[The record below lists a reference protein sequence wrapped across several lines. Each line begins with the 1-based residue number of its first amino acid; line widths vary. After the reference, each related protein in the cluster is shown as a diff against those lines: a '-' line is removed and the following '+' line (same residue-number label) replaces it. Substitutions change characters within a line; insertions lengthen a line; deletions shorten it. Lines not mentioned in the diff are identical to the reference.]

1 MVRKRSPTNGD
12 AEPPTINNLRLINGI
27 GPAVEK
33 RLNGVG
39 IFTFAQLAALSPADI
54 GAATADLAGL
64 SAERIIKQNWIGQ
77 ACKLAAQSTSSEP
90 DWIGQARKLA
100 TESGASQAQRDAGA
114 AVEPPASIEHDHTA
128 KLSVESEK
136 DALLSMERYHAAT
149 FTLEFLLDK
158 DNNIYSTH
166 VLHVQSKR
174 EDTWTGWQKT
184 QLVDF
189 LSKSAGLNIPPN
201 EPALLNTNESDHAP
215 VLVTESE
222 PLTPLA
228 AKPSLTRTIRVRK
241 VELIGAE
248 SSGLHRTLTHDKPF
262 DVRLTLDLNELRVP
276 NNTPLNYKASIY
288 GKDRGSRSGLVLEE
302 DRSSR
307 SGLVLGKTEGTIILT
322 DTITIKVE
330 GNTLPEGIY
339 QLAATVILGLP
350 NMKSTVKPGTTAVID
365 GGQVQVF

>member
-1 MVRKRSPTNGD
+1 MVRKASPTNGD
-12 AEPPTINNLRLINGI
+12 AEPPRIDNLRLINGI

-166 VLHVQSKR
+166 VLHVQK
-174 EDTWTGWQKT
+174 
-184 QLVDF
+184 
-189 LSKSAGLNIPPN
+189 
-201 EPALLNTNESDHAP
+201 
-215 VLVTESE
+215 
-222 PLTPLA
+222 
-228 AKPSLTRTIRVRK
+228 
-241 VELIGAE
+241 
-248 SSGLHRTLTHDKPF
+248 
-262 DVRLTLDLNELRVP
+262 
-276 NNTPLNYKASIY
+276 
-288 GKDRGSRSGLVLEE
+288 
-302 DRSSR
+302 
-307 SGLVLGKTEGTIILT
+307 
-322 DTITIKVE
+322 
-330 GNTLPEGIY
+330 
-339 QLAATVILGLP
+339 
-350 NMKSTVKPGTTAVID
+350 
-365 GGQVQVF
+365 

>member
-1 MVRKRSPTNGD
+1 
-12 AEPPTINNLRLINGI
+12 
-27 GPAVEK
+27 
-33 RLNGVG
+33 
-39 IFTFAQLAALSPADI
+39 
-54 GAATADLAGL
+54 
-64 SAERIIKQNWIGQ
+64 
-77 ACKLAAQSTSSEP
+77 LAAQSTSSEP

-228 AKPSLTRTIRVRK
+228 AKPSLTGTIRVRK
-241 VELIGAE
+241 MELIGAE
-248 SSGLHRTLTHDKPF
+248 Q
-262 DVRLTLDLNELRVP
+262 
-276 NNTPLNYKASIY
+276 Y
-288 GKDRGSRSGLVLEE
+288 
-302 DRSSR
+302 
-307 SGLVLGKTEGTIILT
+307 
-322 DTITIKVE
+322 
-330 GNTLPEGIY
+330 
-339 QLAATVILGLP
+339 AT
-350 NMKSTVKPGTTAVID
+350 
-365 GGQVQVF
+365 